1 LRKATDLPRK
11 GSYWLGKE
19 NEMSKVTLFAL
30 FGAAIILVVAVSTAT
45 FFRPSAPEMPPSL
58 APANAIVESVDFA
71 PVAVQPMAV
80 QPVAARSLY
89 LSEPLLRSR
98 LDEAYERGPK
108 SQVQALLQILNG
120 RYEHRCCGLPR

>member
-1 LRKATDLPRK
+1 
-11 GSYWLGKE
+11 
-19 NEMSKVTLFAL
+19 MSKITLFAL
-30 FGAAIILVVAVSTAT
+30 FGAAIVVVAVLATAAY
-45 FFRPSAPEMPPSL
+45 FRPSAPEMPPSL

-80 QPVAARSLY
+80 QPVAARTLY
-89 LSEPLLRSR
+89 LSEPVLRSR

-108 SQVQALLQILNG
+108 SQVQALLRILNG